1 MRLLKWE
8 FHHMTFETSM
18 PLCSST
24 PCVYIGSLFLSP
36 HTQKL
41 DKNDVCKGISID
53 LPSYILL

>member
-1 MRLLKWE
+1 
-8 FHHMTFETSM
+8 MTFETSM

-53 LPSYILL
+53 LPSYILF